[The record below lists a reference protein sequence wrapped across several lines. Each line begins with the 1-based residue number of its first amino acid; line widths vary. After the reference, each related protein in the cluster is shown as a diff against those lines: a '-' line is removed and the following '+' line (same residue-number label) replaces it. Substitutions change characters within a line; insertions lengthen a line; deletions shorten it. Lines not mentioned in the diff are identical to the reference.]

1 MNSFNWKE
9 TIGDKKHFTDIPA
22 DIRGEFR
29 TERQWAKMGF
39 VAKDNSCGEIL
50 WPNCFHA
57 NKFTYLHVSE
67 VREGTKEELSGFF
80 LDEKIRSREAKRK
93 YREQQEMER
102 KRKEEEFRKE
112 LSEARADAAHLRK
125 ELAQARASIQ
135 KICKMYSGLA
145 TWKGDSGVWK
155 YLKIPKRVVLD
166 TETTGLT
173 EHDELLQVSI
183 LDADTGDV
191 LINSYIK
198 PCVAVEWPEAQAIN
212 GISPTKVQDAPYI
225 FEMLVTLNA
234 IFRNVEEVIGY
245 STGFDMGF
253 LERAGV
259 QFSGNVILHDVKE
272 TFAVVSGEY
281 NEKYGDFKWKKLTVC
296 AETLGYDWGEDTAH
310 DSLAD
315 CKATLFCYNELQ
327 KKEYVAKYEEN
338 LKMAAELRSEPGPL

>member
-9 TIGDKKHFTDIPA
+9 IIGDKKHFTDIPE
-22 DIRGEFR
+22 IYRGKIK
-29 TERQWAKMGF
+29 TERQWAKLGF
-39 VAKDNSCGEIL
+39 IEKDNAFGAYL
-50 WPNCFHA
+50 WANCFHA
-57 NKFTYLHVSE
+57 NKYGYLHESE
-67 VREGTKEELSGFF
+67 VRKGTKEELDAFF
-80 LDEKIRSREAKRK
+80 ADEKSRNREARKK
-93 YREQQEMER
+93 YREKQEQER
-102 KRKEEEFRKE
+102 RRKEEEFRYD
-112 LSEARADAAHLRK
+112 LAEAYADIAKLQK
-125 ELAQARASIQ
+125 ELAQARSSIQ
-135 KICKMYSGLA
+135 KLCKMYSGLA
-145 TWKGDSGVWK
+145 AYRENSGAWK
-155 YLKIPKRVVLD
+155 YLKPAKRVVLD

-191 LINSYIK
+191 LFNSYIK
-198 PCVAVEWPEAQAIN
+198 PCIAVEWPEAQAVN
-212 GISPTKVQDAPYI
+212 GISPAKVQDAPYI
-225 FEMLVTLNA
+225 FEVLVTLNA

-245 STGFDMGF
+245 STDFDMGF

-259 QFSGNVILHDVKE
+259 QFSGNVILYDVKE

-327 KKEYVAKYEEN
+327 KSEYRNKYEEN
-338 LKMAAELRSEPGPL
+338 LKMAAEMRNEPDA